1 MFKDGIRPESLP
13 ERIYALC
20 KVVSE
25 KKMTKKELANLFE
38 PLSLNNN
45 NQSYFNYVFNS
56 AMELKLID
64 VENDIVVYL
73 LDEKNIM
80 DINKFRMYCNSIL
93 WDDSESLF
101 YKMLCAFL
109 NSNDK
114 FFQYSTI
121 TSPNVISYIEKYCNH
136 KNADSTHILGI
147 RFWISFLGFGYI
159 HEFGTKIQ
167 YIPNLYIALKDFI
180 RLSNIEIGKE
190 YSIEEF
196 FNTINKITNIPF
208 VDADKKFALNF
219 ATSTALRILHDK
231 NEIEIVRRLDS
242 KLVWNLFKSNVHQKG
257 NEITHI
263 IYKGVK

>member
-13 ERIYALC
+13 ERIFALC

-38 PLSLNNN
+38 PLTLNND
-45 NQSYFNYVFNS
+45 QSYFKYVFNS
-56 AMELKLID
+56 ALELKMID
-64 VENDIVVYL
+64 VENDFVICL
-73 LDEKNIM
+73 LDEKNIVDM
-80 DINKFRMYCNSIL
+80 NNFRIYCNSIL
-93 WDDSESLF
+93 WDDSDSLF

-114 FFQYSTI
+114 WFQYPTI
-121 TSPNVISYIEKYCNH
+121 TSSNVISHIQKYCNH
-136 KNADSTHILGI
+136 NNADSIHILGI

-167 YIPNLYIALKDFI
+167 YIPNLYVALKDFI
-180 RLSNIEIGKE
+180 YLSKLEIGKE
-190 YSIEEF
+190 YSVEDFLEC
-196 FNTINKITNIPF
+196 INKITNIPF
-208 VDADKKFALNF
+208 IDIEKKFALNF

-242 KLVWNLFKSNVHQKG
+242 KYVWTLFKSNVHQKG